1 MKIDDVGISR
11 AILRDYSARLDRAL
25 ESDVLV
31 VGGGPSGLVAAT
43 LLARRERRVVV
54 LEKRLAPGGGVW
66 GGGMLFSTVVVQ
78 PEAEHLLKQFGVRY
92 EATRLRA
99 EALRRAKA
107 RGASAPSG
115 LLVAQAV
122 ELASALILTAVQSG
136 VTILNAVSVEDV
148 MVTEDRVTGLVVN
161 FTPVEVT
168 SMHVDPLSFRSRAVL
183 DASGHDAV
191 VAGLLQKHNFPLRT
205 PSGKMEGEGPM
216 WAEKGEEAVV
226 TYTREIFPGAY
237 VSGMAACAV
246 FGGPRMGPIFGGMLL
261 SGRRAAEL
269 IAERI
274 KK

>member
-1 MKIDDVGISR
+1 MKIDDVGVSR

-43 LLARRERRVVV
+43 LLARKKFAVVV
-54 LEKRLAPGGGVW
+54 VEKRLAPGGGVW

-92 EATRLRA
+92 ETAP
-99 EALRRAKA
+99 K
-107 RGASAPSG
+107 GSAPSG

-122 ELASALILTAVQSG
+122 ELASALILKAVQSG
-136 VTILNAVSVEDV
+136 VTILNALSVEDV
-148 MVTEDRVTGLVVN
+148 MVTDGRVTGLVVN

-191 VAGLLQKHNFPLRT
+191 VAGLLQKHYFPLRT

-226 TYTREIFPGAY
+226 TFTREIFPGAY

-261 SGRRAAEL
+261 SGEKVAGL
-269 IAERI
+269 IAGDLS
-274 KK
+274 KA

>member
-1 MKIDDVGISR
+1 
-11 AILRDYSARLDRAL
+11 
-25 ESDVLV
+25 
-31 VGGGPSGLVAAT
+31 LVAAT
-43 LLARRERRVVV
+43 LLARKQFRVVV

-78 PEAEHLLKQFGVRY
+78 PEAEHLLAEFGVRY
-92 EATRLRA
+92 EATR
-99 EALRRAKA
+99 
-107 RGASAPSG
+107 GG

-122 ELASALILTAVQSG
+122 ELASALILTAVQAG

-148 MVTEDRVTGLVVN
+148 MVTEARPRRRRPPARRGRTSETSEGAPAGGGPGEGSQEGAACGSPVRVTGLVAN

-191 VAGLLQKHNFPLRT
+191 IACLLEKHNFPLRT

-216 WAEKGEEAVV
+216 WAQKGEEAVV
-226 TYTREIFPGAY
+226 TYTREIFPGTY

-261 SGRRAAEL
+261 SGEKVAGL
-269 IAERI
+269 IGGDLSN
-274 KK
+274 